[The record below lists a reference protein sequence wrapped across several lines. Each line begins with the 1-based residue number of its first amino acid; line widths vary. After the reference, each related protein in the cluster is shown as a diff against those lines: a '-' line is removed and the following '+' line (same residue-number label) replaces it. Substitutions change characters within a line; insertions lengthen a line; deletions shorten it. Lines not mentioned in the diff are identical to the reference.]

1 MNSEKQTGNRAAIIK
16 DGIIGAWP
24 VCLGYIAI
32 GLAFGVIAQKAGF
45 SPVEIGLMSLLVYAG
60 SSQFI
65 AVSMLSAGA
74 GVVSIIATT
83 FVINLRHML
92 MSSSLSMF
100 MHNLDTGK
108 LSLFAY
114 GVTDESFA
122 LNAAK
127 FRQGNWDWKRALV
140 LNHATNFTWIVSTVA
155 GGFSG
160 QFIPTGTLGID
171 YALSAMFICLLVFQF
186 RGSIYVIVSIIAGI
200 LAVALSL
207 IIPGN
212 TYIVISS
219 VIAATLGVV
228 LKRSKLFAWS
238 GQKS

>member
-1 MNSEKQTGNRAAIIK
+1 MNSEKQVSNRVAIIK

-24 VCLGYIAI
+24 VCLGYVAI
-32 GLAFGVIAQKAGF
+32 GLAFGVISQKAGF

-74 GVVSIIATT
+74 GIVSIIATT

-140 LNHATNFTWIVSTVA
+140 LNHATNLTWIISTVA

-219 VIAATLGVV
+219 IIAATLGVV
-228 LKRSKLFAWS
+228 LKRSKLFAWA
-238 GQKS
+238 GQK